1 MANRAKIPNSC
12 SSSARRDTPNMIM
25 WLKICVLLTILPLGK
40 GNFLSGSFNLTLYR
54 QMPALHYLDDYD
66 LCLDSPSGS
75 YCLVYVEILPNAS
88 SALWHQINEVS
99 LDSKHRFR
107 HDRVFRGV
115 CLERCKQSVID
126 FANLRE
132 KGKEDILDKELR
144 SYYAKVHRRS
154 GDSEERLLYE
164 ELVNSCLNLEFVE
177 KFSLR
182 VRSLIE
188 YCVTADEQLD
198 LDGLDLTFY
207 GLLICM
213 VLLTLCSSFHD
224 YRMSKKNPQQ
234 TDNFYREAPNSR
246 REQLLTSFSV
256 LRNYHR
262 LTQSVDSDF
271 SRDVSFFDGF
281 RVIGVFVVILGHT
294 LMVFMTVPIENPE
307 YYEQFLFRFETSIFQ
322 NGSLVIQIFFV
333 MSGFLLYVKFT
344 ERQLI
349 QPTTGTLDCIAV
361 YFRVFFYRYLRLL
374 PSLLALILFNGT
386 LLVRLQNGP
395 FWRHLTEAERVF
407 CRSNWWKNVF
417 FVTNHMLED
426 SCSHQTWYLGAD
438 MQLFELFLI
447 VIVITKKHP
456 KLTKT
461 IYTTISAL
469 ALAVPAILTYILEL
483 DAIYHLRPETYR
495 YLYFRHS
502 DTFYQM
508 YPPFYTNLGGFL
520 FGFLCGHLYLE
531 QRCRKVVLRGLLK
544 YELAMWLLVA
554 ATLGVLFSGY
564 IFIRHDFEKPSF
576 WLALYAGLH
585 KNLWVL
591 ICSGFVFLMCCKVGG
606 VAYNFCTLPV
616 FRPLA
621 RISFQS
627 FLWHIVILR
636 IVAGY
641 FRQPVYVSSFYL
653 LCNVL
658 SVFLLTQ
665 FVAAAV
671 ALLLEYPLGE
681 VLRCLMEPEKG
692 QKESQSEI
700 QMRGAQ
706 SAV

>member
-1 MANRAKIPNSC
+1 MKL
-12 SSSARRDTPNMIM
+12 
-25 WLKICVLLTILPLGK
+25 WLEICVPLTMLSLVQ
-40 GNFLSGSFNLTLYR
+40 GNFSSGSFDLTLYR
-54 QMPALHYLDDYD
+54 QMPPLHYLHDYD
-66 LCLDSPSGS
+66 LCLDKPAGR

-88 SALWHQINEVS
+88 SALWHQIEGVS

-115 CLERCKQSVID
+115 CLETCQHSLNGFSD
-126 FANLRE
+126 ANDTGE
-132 KGKEDILDKELR
+132 EDILDKELR
-144 SYYAKVHRRS
+144 SYYARVHQRKS
-154 GDSEERLLYE
+154 DAAERLLHE
-164 ELVNSCLNLEFVE
+164 ELVKSCLNLEFGE
-177 KFSLR
+177 KFSLS

-188 YCVTADEQLD
+188 YCVPADEHLE

-207 GLLICM
+207 GLMIGILLI
-213 VLLTLCSSFHD
+213 TLCSSFHD
-224 YRMSKKNPQQ
+224 YRLSKKNPQQ
-234 TDNFYREAPNSR
+234 TENFYRESLNGR
-246 REQLLTSFSV
+246 RQQLLTSFSV
-256 LRNYHR
+256 FRNYYR
-262 LTQSVDSDF
+262 LTQQHDSDF
-271 SRDVSFFDGF
+271 ARDVSFFDGF

-307 YYEQFLFRFETSIFQ
+307 YYEQFLYRFETTIFQ
-322 NGSLVIQIFFV
+322 NGSLFIQIFFV

-344 ERQLI
+344 ERQMI
-349 QPTTGTLDCIAV
+349 QPTTGTIDCISV
-361 YFRVFFYRYLRLL
+361 YFRVFFNRYFRLL

-386 LLVRLQNGP
+386 LLVRIQNGP
-395 FWRHLTEAERVF
+395 FWRHVTEAERVF
-407 CRSNWWKNVF
+407 CRTNWWKNVF

-456 KLTKT
+456 KLTKAFYIALLT
-461 IYTTISAL
+461 L
-469 ALAVPAILTYILEL
+469 ALAVPAILTYTLEL

-508 YPPFYTNLGGFL
+508 YPPFYTNLGGYL
-520 FGFLCGHLYLE
+520 AGFLCGHLYLE
-531 QRCRKVVLRGLLK
+531 QRTRKVMLRGLLK
-544 YELAMWLLVA
+544 YELATWLLVL

-564 IFIRHDFEKPSF
+564 IFIRQDFEKPSL

-585 KNLWVL
+585 KNLWLL
-591 ICSGFVFLMCCKVGG
+591 ICAGFVFLMCCKVGG
-606 VAYNFCTLPV
+606 VAYDFCTLPV

-636 IVAGY
+636 MVAGY
-641 FRQPVYVSSFYL
+641 FRQPVYISSFYL

-658 SVFLLTQ
+658 SVFMLTQ
-665 FVAAAV
+665 VVAAVV

-681 VLRCLMEPEKG
+681 VLRCFMEPEKG
-692 QKESQSEI
+692 LEESQSEI
-700 QMRGAQ
+700 QMRRAQ
-706 SAV
+706 SAA

>member
-1 MANRAKIPNSC
+1 MVL
-12 SSSARRDTPNMIM
+12 
-25 WLKICVLLTILPLGK
+25 WLGICVLLTMLSLGQ
-40 GNFLSGSFNLTLYR
+40 GNFTSGPFNLTLYR

-66 LCLDSPSGS
+66 LCLDRPFGR

-88 SALWHQINEVS
+88 SALWHQIDEVS
-99 LDSKHRFR
+99 RDSKHRFR

-115 CLERCKQSVID
+115 CLETCQQTLNGFSD
-126 FANLRE
+126 SSEFGE
-132 KGKEDILDKELR
+132 EDILDKELR
-144 SYYAKVHRRS
+144 SYYARVHRRTA
-154 GDSEERLLYE
+154 DAEERLLHE
-164 ELVNSCLNLEFVE
+164 ELVNNCLNLEFSE
-177 KFSLR
+177 KFSLS

-188 YCVTADEQLD
+188 YCVPADKPLE

-207 GLLICM
+207 GLLVCIL
-213 VLLTLCSSFHD
+213 LLTLCSSVHD
-224 YRMSKKNPQQ
+224 YRLSKKKAES
-234 TDNFYREAPNSR
+234 TENFFREALNGR
-246 REQLLTSFSV
+246 RQQLLTSFSV
-256 LRNYHR
+256 FRNYYR
-262 LTQSVDSDF
+262 LTQPHDSDF
-271 SRDVSFFDGF
+271 SRDISFFDGF

-307 YYEQFLFRFETSIFQ
+307 YYEQFLFR
-322 NGSLVIQIFFV
+322 
-333 MSGFLLYVKFT
+333 
-344 ERQLI
+344 
-349 QPTTGTLDCIAV
+349 
-361 YFRVFFYRYLRLL
+361 YFRLL
-374 PSLLALILFNGT
+374 PSLVALILFNGT
-386 LLVRLQNGP
+386 LLVRIQNGP
-395 FWRHLTEAERVF
+395 FWRHMTEGERVF
-407 CRSNWWKNVF
+407 CRTNWWKNVF

-456 KLTKT
+456 KLTKAFYIILLT
-461 IYTTISAL
+461 L
-469 ALAVPAILTYILEL
+469 ALAVPAILTYVLEL

-508 YPPFYTNLGGFL
+508 YPPFYTNLGGYL
-520 FGFLCGHLYLE
+520 AGFLCGHLYLE
-531 QRCRKVVLRGLLK
+531 QRSNKAVLRGLLK
-544 YELAMWLLVA
+544 YELAMWLLVM

-564 IFIRHDFEKPSF
+564 IFIRHDFGKPSL

-585 KNLWVL
+585 KNLWLL
-591 ICSGFVFLMCCKVGG
+591 ICAGFVFLMCCKVGG
-606 VAYNFCTLPV
+606 VAYDFCTLPV

-641 FRQPVYVSSFYL
+641 FRQPVYISSFYL

-658 SVFLLTQ
+658 SVFMLTQ
-665 FVAAAV
+665 FVAAVV

-681 VLRCLMEPEKG
+681 VLRCLMEPGKG
-692 QKESQSEI
+692 QEESQSEI
-700 QMRGAQ
+700 QMRRAQ